1 MESAWPQSEARRKRN
16 HDLCAM
22 LGRTRKD
29 VQQADSKDA
38 ESTVS
43 LVGFRPV
50 YVWDVLQTEGKE
62 LPQHDSEV
70 KGDVGSSLAR
80 LVSFTI
86 EQGIK
91 FGHSENIA
99 PARGIDPTA
108 GPSDPA
114 ESEAEAEQWAH
125 RNSAQHRIGFA
136 PGVTRS
142 RLLIGQQIAL
152 CRRWGSNHF
161 RHRPAHW
168 QTTGHASKTIR
179 YPPRPRGFRRWQANR
194 SDLQLAQ
201 TLR

>member
-1 MESAWPQSEARRKRN
+1 MLDTSKGKTESTQELVNASIQVLIDALESGRSEVLTSYLKAMAKLHHYSFGNILLIATQKPNATHVAGIRSWNLLGRRVRRGEN
-16 HDLCAM
+16 GIMIFAPM

-99 PARGIDPTA
+99 PARGISYGGA
-108 GPSDPA
+108 IRSC
-114 ESEAEAEQWAH
+114 
-125 RNSAQHRIGFA
+125 RI
-136 PGVTRS
+136 
-142 RLLIGQQIAL
+142 
-152 CRRWGSNHF
+152 
-161 RHRPAHW
+161 
-168 QTTGHASKTIR
+168 
-179 YPPRPRGFRRWQANR
+179 
-194 SDLQLAQ
+194 
-201 TLR
+201 

>member
-1 MESAWPQSEARRKRN
+1 MESELGRRVRRGEKGIMIF
-16 HDLCAM
+16 APM
-22 LGRTRKD
+22 IGRTRKD

-99 PARGIDPTA
+99 PARGISYGGA
-108 GPSDPA
+108 IRSC
-114 ESEAEAEQWAH
+114 
-125 RNSAQHRIGFA
+125 RI
-136 PGVTRS
+136 
-142 RLLIGQQIAL
+142 
-152 CRRWGSNHF
+152 
-161 RHRPAHW
+161 
-168 QTTGHASKTIR
+168 
-179 YPPRPRGFRRWQANR
+179 
-194 SDLQLAQ
+194 
-201 TLR
+201 